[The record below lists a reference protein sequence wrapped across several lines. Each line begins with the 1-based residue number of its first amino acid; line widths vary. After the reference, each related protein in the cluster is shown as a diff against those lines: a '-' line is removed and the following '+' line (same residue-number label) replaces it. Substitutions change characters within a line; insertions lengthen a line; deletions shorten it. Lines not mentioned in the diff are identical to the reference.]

1 MAPRKFEKL
10 AVPKTAF
17 ETVGFFW
24 APLERRKRVDRNRF
38 SCLKLSR
45 VARAGKKKK
54 ETLVIVANIC
64 TPREN
69 FNTVEWIMN
78 GEKEIKIVSLQ
89 ARAPRFAY
97 K

>member
-24 APLERRKRVDRNRF
+24 APLERR
-38 SCLKLSR
+38 
-45 VARAGKKKK
+45 
-54 ETLVIVANIC
+54 VIVANIC
-64 TPREN
+64 TPPEN
-69 FNTVEWIMN
+69 FNTVEWTMN
-78 GEKEIKIVSLQ
+78 EEKEIKIVSLR

>member
-1 MAPRKFEKL
+1 ML
-10 AVPKTAF
+10 V
-17 ETVGFFW
+17 
-24 APLERRKRVDRNRF
+24 
-38 SCLKLSR
+38 
-45 VARAGKKKK
+45 KKKK
-54 ETLVIVANIC
+54 ETLVIVTNIC

-78 GEKEIKIVSLQ
+78 EEKEIKIISLP